1 MALGATLGRL
11 AALGSP
17 PLNLAA
23 GMLRAGCSWQQ
34 LGELQ
39 LDTWH
44 RAPALPGSS
53 LLCSI
58 YTGDGVYSPG
68 ENAAIF
74 LRRWL
79 LVVSGLTGPDN
90 EGGDRDNI
98 APDITPPPQSNYT
111 PAGHGVTVC
120 WKL

>member
-23 GMLRAGCSWQQ
+23 GMLRAGCSWHQ

-90 EGGDRDNI
+90 EGVTG
-98 APDITPPPQSNYT
+98 ITLLQILHRLLSLIIHPL
-111 PAGHGVTVC
+111 VTG
-120 WKL
+120 